1 MLDNLTI
8 KNLALI
14 KEESID
20 FRNGL
25 NVLLGETGSGKSLV
39 FDAINF
45 VIGINGD
52 KSLLRTGEDQM
63 RVDAMFSN
71 LSSATK
77 DVLNEFELDFD
88 DLLITRTLNS
98 EGRSSFKLNGM
109 PATSSMIK
117 AIAKTLLDGLV
128 QHEGIEL
135 LKSKNHLQMVDKF
148 GGSVISELKNQ
159 ISAVY
164 LTKKDIEK
172 QIQGLGGSSEERE
185 RMIDL
190 LTYQINEIDKAGLV
204 IGEDDEIKEKLD
216 ILNNSEKI
224 FESVL
229 TATKTLSSDT
239 FSALNQVNSGISDL
253 NGIANINVIKE
264 CLDRLISLRYELD
277 DICETLIDIKDSTSY
292 DENEFQRL
300 DSRYDMIKS
309 MKKKYGKGIA
319 EILSYKLELRNRLD
333 NLISSEEILSKLTKQ
348 LSETEEK
355 ILSIAKKLSD
365 ERKKIAISI
374 ENRVIKELA
383 DLGMKGTAF
392 KVAFKEKDISIDGID
407 NVEFV
412 FSANIGENMKNLS
425 KTASGGEASRIML
438 AFKNIFTAIDGVST
452 LVFDEVDSGISGEIG
467 NMVADKLLN
476 ISKNSQVLC
485 ITHLPQVASLAD
497 NFYLVEKKSDGENT
511 ISSIKQIKEDA
522 GIIEV
527 AKLVTGNKITDTAIN
542 TAKELRERK
551 ASIV

>member
-20 FRNGL
+20 FKNGL

-45 VIGINGD
+45 VVGINGD
-52 KSLLRTGEDQM
+52 KSLLRSGEDQM
-63 RVDAMFSN
+63 RVDATFSN

-98 EGRSSFKLNGM
+98 EGRSSFKINGM
-109 PATSSMIK
+109 PATSSMVK
-117 AIAKTLLDGLV
+117 AITKTLLDGLV

-135 LKSKNHLQMVDKF
+135 LKSKNHLQMLDKF
-148 GGSVISELKNQ
+148 GGSVITDLKNQ
-159 ISAVY
+159 IATIYIS
-164 LTKKDIEK
+164 KKEIEK
-172 QIQGLGGSSEERE
+172 QIQNLGGTSEERE

-229 TATKTLSSDT
+229 SATKTLSSDT

-253 NGIANINVIKE
+253 NGIANINVIRE

-319 EILSYKLELRNRLD
+319 EILSYRLELQNRLD
-333 NLISSEEILSKLTKQ
+333 NLISSEEILSKLSKQ

-365 ERKKIAISI
+365 ERKKVAVNI

-392 KVAFKEKDISIDGID
+392 KVSFKEKDISVDGID
-407 NVEFV
+407 NIEFV

-438 AFKNIFTAIDGVST
+438 AFKNIFTTIDGVST
-452 LVFDEVDSGISGEIG
+452 LIFDEVDSGISGEIG

-476 ISKNSQVLC
+476 ISQNSQVLC

-497 NFYLVEKKSDGENT
+497 NFYLVEKKSEGGNT
-511 ISSIKQIKEDA
+511 ISSIKQIKEAD

-551 ASIV
+551 TSIG